1 MHFLRFLFK
10 ANNGGNRND
19 KDKLMIV
26 ELLIRR
32 AWRLEFDSGLFSDLQ
47 ESVDINPNWPRA
59 PKLKLNLV
67 KHLVLATDQ
76 NQDYAAKRG
85 SQNP

>member
-1 MHFLRFLFK
+1 
-10 ANNGGNRND
+10 
-19 KDKLMIV
+19 MIV